1 MSTKYVIALGFGSI
15 MTAVAKAR
23 RSSWTTSRMRSK
35 QCMEHVKPCR
45 SPGCETVDILEAF
58 GIQGSLWFFLW
69 GWPGLPT
76 LWYRAAP
83 HQWALVGASKLCL
96 EAESSILKGHPRT
109 SQNQHEVNRIQQMM
123 YIESYRYQYGTSYY
137 LFLCKKCTIVK

>member
-1 MSTKYVIALGFGSI
+1 MCTKYVIALGFGSI

-45 SPGCETVDILEAF
+45 CPGCETVDILEAF
-58 GIQGSLWFFLW
+58 GVQGSLWFFLW

-83 HQWALVGASKLCL
+83 HQWALVRASSSGCL
-96 EAESSILKGHPRT
+96 TLPEDSILKGHPRT
-109 SQNQHEVNRIQQMM
+109 SQINMQQTEYSIMM
-123 YIESYRYQYGTSYY
+123 YRHISTSTVHH
-137 LFLCKKCTIVK
+137 TICFYARNAQ